1 MSQRTLI
8 QVRAARPPARHTAGM
23 GKSIAIETN
32 PEADPIEIDGA
43 LVARGLGLSVPE
55 FQQLMDDRKVT
66 LLCERGTGDDAGLY
80 RASFYHDGKRFR
92 LVVDAS
98 GTPVPGVRNVDD

>member
-1 MSQRTLI
+1 
-8 QVRAARPPARHTAGM
+8 M

-32 PEADPIEIDGA
+32 PAADPIEIDGA
-43 LVARGLGLSVPE
+43 LVAQGLGLAVPE

-66 LLCERGTGDDAGLY
+66 LLCERGTGHDAGLY
-80 RASFYHDGKRFR
+80 RASFYYAGRRFR

-98 GTPVPGVRNVDD
+98 GTPVPGATREGA